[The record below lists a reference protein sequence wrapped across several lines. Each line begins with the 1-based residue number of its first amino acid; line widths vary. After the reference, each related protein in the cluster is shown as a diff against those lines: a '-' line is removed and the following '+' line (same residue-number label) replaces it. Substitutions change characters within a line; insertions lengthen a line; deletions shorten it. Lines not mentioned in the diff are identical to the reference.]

1 MVFFKAVC
9 HANPG
14 VKKKKY
20 DKVHVFQDTYQTFLN
35 KSPTNDL

>member
-14 VKKKKY
+14 VEKKKY
-20 DKVHVFQDTYQTFLN
+20 DQAHVFQDPYN
-35 KSPTNDL
+35 KRF